1 MMGPLVCRETVKY
14 TCCRQESRC
23 AYVVLIMAVYWIS
36 EAVPIAATAFLPVI
50 LMPFLGILSAKVVTK
65 AYIKVSSLSLYQTQ
79 RSL

>member
-14 TCCRQESRC
+14 TCCRQEFRC

-36 EAVPIAATAFLPVI
+36 EAVPIAATSLLPVI

-65 AYIKVSSLSLYQTQ
+65 AYIKVSSLSLYSHQ
-79 RSL
+79 SE